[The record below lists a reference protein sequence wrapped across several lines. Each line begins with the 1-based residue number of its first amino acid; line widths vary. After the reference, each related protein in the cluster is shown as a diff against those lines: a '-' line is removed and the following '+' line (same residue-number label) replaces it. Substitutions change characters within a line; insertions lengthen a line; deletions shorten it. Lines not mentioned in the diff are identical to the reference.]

1 MASICTGFLTA
12 RIAIGAKD
20 FIGLYTGD
28 KTEFMTTEK
37 HEVLLKP
44 ITKKVDDVYGVLHKS
59 GRRAVSV
66 EGMDAAIRQKIRDSF
81 Q

>member
-1 MASICTGFLTA
+1 
-12 RIAIGAKD
+12 
-20 FIGLYTGD
+20 
-28 KTEFMTTEK
+28 MTTEK